1 MGNSPR
7 SAVERE
13 SFVLGVD
20 VGGTFTDA
28 FCSWTDGRSTSAKV
42 LTDPDAQS
50 SSVIQAVA
58 SVLDG
63 DNDVVASCE
72 RLVHGTT
79 VATNALLERKG
90 ARTAFVGTR
99 GFKDVLFLARQAR
112 PHLYDLVQQP
122 HSPIVAPDLCFDVDE
137 RCSRDGVLR
146 PLDVGSVLD
155 VAGELERA
163 NVDSVAICLL
173 FSFMYPDHER
183 AVARILGERLP
194 DKVVISSHDL
204 APEFREYERAATTA
218 IDAYVGPSTRKYLGV
233 LGRMCHERG
242 LPQPAIMQSS
252 GGMASLGEAS
262 AHASR
267 LVLSG
272 PAGGL
277 AGAQAIGEELG
288 VRDFVTLD
296 MGGTSTDIG
305 VIHEGTIQ
313 RAGELHIGGLPIRL
327 PSVQLET
334 IGAGGG
340 SIAWRDGGG
349 ALRVGPESA
358 GAIPGPA
365 CYSLGGIRPTV
376 TDANLVLGYLAEDT
390 EISGVRLD
398 LRAARHAMT
407 RIQEGFDSLEA
418 AAAGVVDVA
427 NVEMARSIRVVTV
440 QRGLE
445 PTDFYLLAFG
455 GAGPL
460 HAVALAAELGFPGVI
475 VPLGAGVLSAIGLA
489 VSEQRVE
496 RAETVL
502 ASLDRIDGSDLR
514 RAVDRVRERTLSSS
528 AITPS
533 SVEIMCDVRYRGQ
546 AHELQVPHAVGEG
559 PSILI
564 ERLKD
569 AHLAAYGFAPEEPA
583 ELVAIRVTARRE
595 SNSTLNTSNQP
606 SFVDGNRQVW
616 WRDGWIRAAK
626 IRGAG
631 SNVISGPAVIELATA
646 SAFVPPGWAGRPARG
661 ALIIERI

>member
-1 MGNSPR
+1 
-7 SAVERE
+7 
-13 SFVLGVD
+13 
-20 VGGTFTDA
+20 
-28 FCSWTDGRSTSAKV
+28 
-42 LTDPDAQS
+42 
-50 SSVIQAVA
+50 
-58 SVLDG
+58 
-63 DNDVVASCE
+63 
-72 RLVHGTT
+72 
-79 VATNALLERKG
+79 
-90 ARTAFVGTR
+90 
-99 GFKDVLFLARQAR
+99 
-112 PHLYDLVQQP
+112 
-122 HSPIVAPDLCFDVDE
+122 
-137 RCSRDGVLR
+137 
-146 PLDVGSVLD
+146 
-155 VAGELERA
+155 
-163 NVDSVAICLL
+163 
-173 FSFMYPDHER
+173 
-183 AVARILGERLP
+183 
-194 DKVVISSHDL
+194 
-204 APEFREYERAATTA
+204 
-218 IDAYVGPSTRKYLGV
+218 
-233 LGRMCHERG
+233 MCHERG

-305 VIHEGTIQ
+305 VIYEGTIQ

-546 AHELQVPHAVGEG
+546 AHELQVPHTVGEG

-564 ERLKD
+564 ERLKA

-583 ELVAIRVTARRE
+583 ELVAIRVTARRD

-616 WRDGWIRAAK
+616 WRDGWIRAAR

-631 SNVISGPAVIELATA
+631 SNVIPGPAVIELATA